1 LLTRPDRI
9 RSLQS
14 WWARS
19 SSSRARSPIS
29 GANRQQELDL
39 EYLSSIARV
48 LNDRFGTDLSEVD
61 KLLLDQFEED
71 WVADGELSDQA

>member
-1 LLTRPDRI
+1 LRTRPERI
-9 RSLQS
+9 QSLHS
-14 WWARS
+14 RWARRR
-19 SSSRARSPIS
+19 SSRAWSPIS
-29 GANRQQELDL
+29 AANRQQELDL
-39 EYLSSIARV
+39 EYLSSIVEV

>member
-1 LLTRPDRI
+1 LRTRPERI
-9 RSLQS
+9 QSLHS
-14 WWARS
+14 RWARS
-19 SSSRARSPIS
+19 SSSRPWSPIAA
-29 GANRQQELDL
+29 ANRQQELDL